1 MYKEPRAL
9 IHSQVSFSF
18 YSKMIVIQ
26 DLYHFALDDRELTAI
41 LPFGTIIHIL
51 SLIFWYLPLSLS
63 FSGIFL
69 PLGSWELLQTVRLWD
84 NLHFWHS
91 CPPFPRVQQLE
102 EENTELRTTVT
113 RLKSQTEKLDEVS
126 VRFSHCLDLDLEL
139 NPQRGHVGYRWPFG
153 F

>member
-26 DLYHFALDDRELTAI
+26 DLYHFALDDTELTAI

-51 SLIFWYLPLSLS
+51 SLS

-69 PLGSWELLQTVRLWD
+69 PLGS
-84 NLHFWHS
+84 
-91 CPPFPRVQQLE
+91 
-102 EENTELRTTVT
+102 
-113 RLKSQTEKLDEVS
+113 
-126 VRFSHCLDLDLEL
+126 
-139 NPQRGHVGYRWPFG
+139 
-153 F
+153 

>member
-69 PLGSWELLQTVRLWD
+69 PLGS
-84 NLHFWHS
+84 
-91 CPPFPRVQQLE
+91 
-102 EENTELRTTVT
+102 
-113 RLKSQTEKLDEVS
+113 
-126 VRFSHCLDLDLEL
+126 
-139 NPQRGHVGYRWPFG
+139 
-153 F
+153 